1 MYCKN
6 CGKKIKAGS
15 CFCPECGAGQENT
28 GTGAAPDVSAR
39 DIQAGQGA
47 SAARSASTP
56 KRAKR
61 GLRVQS
67 YPCVTLIALVVMFV
81 VGMGLQI
88 LMFMR

>member
-6 CGKKIKAGS
+6 CGKKIKEGS
-15 CFCPECGAGQENT
+15 CFCPECGASQENT

-39 DIQAGQGA
+39 NIQVGQG
-47 SAARSASTP
+47 ASTP

-61 GLRVQS
+61 RLRVQS
-67 YPCVTLIALVVMFV
+67 YPRVTLIALVVMFV

-88 LMFMR
+88 LMFL